1 MRSKYFPFQNKP
13 PYTLGKMLL
22 HELFL
27 FLKPKLIL
35 KRCSDNENVRVYIIV
50 FI

>member
-1 MRSKYFPFQNKP
+1 MRSKYFPFWNKP
-13 PYTLGKMLL
+13 SYTLGKILL
-22 HELFL
+22 HGLFL
-27 FLKPKLIL
+27 FLELELIL